1 LYIAQGDSIHALN
14 STGKVREEFIF
25 TDETVKSKQSIVQ
38 YKYAVWTGGKV
49 FQDMMISNAFHVTE
63 F

>member
-1 LYIAQGDSIHALN
+1 LYIAQDDSINALN
-14 STGKVREEFIF
+14 STGKVREEFNF

-38 YKYAVWTGGKV
+38 YKYAVWTGGKG
-49 FQDMMISNAFHVTE
+49 FHDMISNASHVIE